1 MKDELGLMVGIFQIS
16 LTNDER
22 GLMLGVFQ
30 ISNLK
35 LRVRRG
41 LARMATLAAIVLA
54 AFGHPSAGFAQSCPA
69 CYANAAQA
77 AGMLHSLKTGI
88 LVMMLPCLA
97 MFMVIFA
104 VAYRRRAAF
113 NAESSIERETAEA

>member
-1 MKDELGLMVGIFQIS
+1 MGVFEIS
-16 LTNDER
+16 NLIDER
-22 GLMLGVFQ
+22 ALMLGIFQ

-35 LRVRRG
+35 SRMRRG
-41 LARMATLAAIVLA
+41 LVRMVAPAAVALAAL
-54 AFGHPSAGFAQSCPA
+54 GHPSAGFAQSCPA

-77 AGMLHSLKTGI
+77 AGMLHALKTGI

-113 NAESSIERETAEA
+113 NAESSIDRETAEV